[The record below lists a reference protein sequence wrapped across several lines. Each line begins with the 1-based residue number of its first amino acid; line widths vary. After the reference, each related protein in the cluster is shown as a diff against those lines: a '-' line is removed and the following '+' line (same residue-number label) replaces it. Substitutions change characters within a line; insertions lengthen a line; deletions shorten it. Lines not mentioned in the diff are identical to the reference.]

1 MPWELGYN
9 VPIAWGQAG
18 KDILGRAASLLF
30 RWERKGKAMNK
41 YKKLIGNTVIFAIG
55 SFSSKLLVFLLMP
68 LYTRVLTTSDYGV
81 MDIIVN
87 TSNLLI
93 PIVMVSINEG
103 IIRFGLDRSVRKS
116 DVLSTG
122 LGVCLAGFL
131 VFGLFIPLMKWVEF
145 ISSYTMLIYA
155 YVLAGCLKS
164 VVSQFVRA
172 IGYVKLYAFD
182 GILSTFTTV
191 VFNILLLVVFKWGIN
206 GYVLST
212 VLSNVLSVLFL
223 FWIANLKKFVKP
235 RQVSPA
241 IAKAM
246 LVYSLPLI
254 PTTIFWWITNVSGRY
269 MVTYFLG
276 ESANGLFSVAYKIP
290 TVITMI
296 SGIFSQ
302 AWQISAVTEA
312 DDPGQSRFYS
322 DIFSSYQTVVFM
334 CASGVLLLIKP
345 ITAILVSEAFYPSWK
360 YVPFLVLSVIFSCF
374 VTFLGTFYMVA
385 KKNAMAL
392 VTTCVGA
399 GLNLVLNYFLIPKYG
414 VNGAAFATFACYF
427 TVFVLRAV
435 DTRRIVRLD
444 LGLGRMALNTLGVAA
459 QALCLLYE
467 VKFLY
472 PIQIGIVLLLCLVNL
487 KSIGR
492 LLFQALRMVGIR
504 L

>member
-1 MPWELGYN
+1 
-9 VPIAWGQAG
+9 
-18 KDILGRAASLLF
+18 
-30 RWERKGKAMNK
+30 MNK

-131 VFGLFIPLMKWVEF
+131 VFGLFIPLMKRVEF

>member
-1 MPWELGYN
+1 
-9 VPIAWGQAG
+9 
-18 KDILGRAASLLF
+18 
-30 RWERKGKAMNK
+30 MNK
-41 YKKLIGNTVIFAIG
+41 YKKLVGNTVIFAIG

-131 VFGLFIPLMKWVEF
+131 VFGLFIPLMKRVEF

>member
-1 MPWELGYN
+1 
-9 VPIAWGQAG
+9 
-18 KDILGRAASLLF
+18 
-30 RWERKGKAMNK
+30 MNK

-122 LGVCLAGFL
+122 LRVCLAGFL
-131 VFGLFIPLMKWVEF
+131 VFGLFIPLMKRVEF

>member
-1 MPWELGYN
+1 M
-9 VPIAWGQAG
+9 
-18 KDILGRAASLLF
+18 
-30 RWERKGKAMNK
+30 
-41 YKKLIGNTVIFAIG
+41 
-55 SFSSKLLVFLLMP
+55 
-68 LYTRVLTTSDYGV
+68 
-81 MDIIVN
+81 
-87 TSNLLI
+87 
-93 PIVMVSINEG
+93 
-103 IIRFGLDRSVRKS
+103 DRSVRKS

-131 VFGLFIPLMKWVEF
+131 VFGLFIPLMKRVEF

-374 VTFLGTFYMVA
+374 VTFWALFTWSPKRTPWPWSPPAWALGSTWCSTTF
-385 KKNAMAL
+385 
-392 VTTCVGA
+392 
-399 GLNLVLNYFLIPKYG
+399 
-414 VNGAAFATFACYF
+414 
-427 TVFVLRAV
+427 
-435 DTRRIVRLD
+435 
-444 LGLGRMALNTLGVAA
+444 
-459 QALCLLYE
+459 
-467 VKFLY
+467 
-472 PIQIGIVLLLCLVNL
+472 
-487 KSIGR
+487 
-492 LLFQALRMVGIR
+492 
-504 L
+504 

>member
-1 MPWELGYN
+1 
-9 VPIAWGQAG
+9 
-18 KDILGRAASLLF
+18 
-30 RWERKGKAMNK
+30 MNK

-131 VFGLFIPLMKWVEF
+131 VFGLFIPLMKRVEF

-206 GYVLST
+206 GYALST

>member
-1 MPWELGYN
+1 
-9 VPIAWGQAG
+9 
-18 KDILGRAASLLF
+18 
-30 RWERKGKAMNK
+30 MNK

-392 VTTCVGA
+392 VTTYVGA

>member
-1 MPWELGYN
+1 
-9 VPIAWGQAG
+9 
-18 KDILGRAASLLF
+18 
-30 RWERKGKAMNK
+30 MNK

-131 VFGLFIPLMKWVEF
+131 VFGLFIPLMKRVEF

-414 VNGAAFATFACYF
+414 VNGAAFAPFACYF

>member
-1 MPWELGYN
+1 
-9 VPIAWGQAG
+9 
-18 KDILGRAASLLF
+18 
-30 RWERKGKAMNK
+30 MNK

-131 VFGLFIPLMKWVEF
+131 VFGLFIPLMKRVEF

-290 TVITMI
+290 TVINMI

>member
-1 MPWELGYN
+1 
-9 VPIAWGQAG
+9 
-18 KDILGRAASLLF
+18 
-30 RWERKGKAMNK
+30 MNK

-399 GLNLVLNYFLIPKYG
+399 GLNLVLIYFLIPNYG

>member
-1 MPWELGYN
+1 M
-9 VPIAWGQAG
+9 
-18 KDILGRAASLLF
+18 
-30 RWERKGKAMNK
+30 
-41 YKKLIGNTVIFAIG
+41 
-55 SFSSKLLVFLLMP
+55 
-68 LYTRVLTTSDYGV
+68 
-81 MDIIVN
+81 
-87 TSNLLI
+87 
-93 PIVMVSINEG
+93 
-103 IIRFGLDRSVRKS
+103 
-116 DVLSTG
+116 
-122 LGVCLAGFL
+122 
-131 VFGLFIPLMKWVEF
+131 
-145 ISSYTMLIYA
+145 
-155 YVLAGCLKS
+155 
-164 VVSQFVRA
+164 
-172 IGYVKLYAFD
+172 
-182 GILSTFTTV
+182 
-191 VFNILLLVVFKWGIN
+191 FNILLLVVFKWGIN

>member
-1 MPWELGYN
+1 
-9 VPIAWGQAG
+9 
-18 KDILGRAASLLF
+18 
-30 RWERKGKAMNK
+30 MNK

-81 MDIIVN
+81 MEIIVN

-131 VFGLFIPLMKWVEF
+131 VFGLFIPLMKRVEF

>member
-1 MPWELGYN
+1 
-9 VPIAWGQAG
+9 
-18 KDILGRAASLLF
+18 
-30 RWERKGKAMNK
+30 MNK

-103 IIRFGLDRSVRKS
+103 IIRFGLERRLLERRPLHRAGGVPGGVSCLWPVYPFDEVGGVHLQLYHA
-116 DVLSTG
+116 DLCLCAGG
-122 LGVCLAGFL
+122 LPQIGGVPVCAGHRL
-131 VFGLFIPLMKWVEF
+131 CE
-145 ISSYTMLIYA
+145 
-155 YVLAGCLKS
+155 
-164 VVSQFVRA
+164 
-172 IGYVKLYAFD
+172 LYAFD

-191 VFNILLLVVFKWGIN
+191 VFNIPLLVVFKWGIN

-254 PTTIFWWITNVSGRY
+254 PTTIFWWITNVCLY

-399 GLNLVLNYFLIPKYG
+399 GLNLVLNYFLIPEILG
-414 VNGAAFATFACYF
+414 SMGRPSPPLPATS
-427 TVFVLRAV
+427 
-435 DTRRIVRLD
+435 
-444 LGLGRMALNTLGVAA
+444 
-459 QALCLLYE
+459 LCLCC
-467 VKFLY
+467 VRWT
-472 PIQIGIVLLLCLVNL
+472 PGG
-487 KSIGR
+487 SSG
-492 LLFQALRMVGIR
+492 
-504 L
+504 

>member
-1 MPWELGYN
+1 
-9 VPIAWGQAG
+9 
-18 KDILGRAASLLF
+18 
-30 RWERKGKAMNK
+30 MNK

-55 SFSSKLLVFLLMP
+55 SFSSTLLVFLLMP

-131 VFGLFIPLMKWVEF
+131 VFGLFIPLMKRVEF

>member
-1 MPWELGYN
+1 
-9 VPIAWGQAG
+9 
-18 KDILGRAASLLF
+18 
-30 RWERKGKAMNK
+30 MNK

-131 VFGLFIPLMKWVEF
+131 VFGLFIPLMKRVEF

-172 IGYVKLYAFD
+172 IGYVKLYALD

>member
-1 MPWELGYN
+1 
-9 VPIAWGQAG
+9 
-18 KDILGRAASLLF
+18 
-30 RWERKGKAMNK
+30 MNK

-122 LGVCLAGFL
+122 LGVCMAGFL
-131 VFGLFIPLMKWVEF
+131 VFGLFIPLMKRVEF

-360 YVPFLVLSVIFSCF
+360 YAPFLVLSVIFSCF

-444 LGLGRMALNTLGVAA
+444 LELGRMTLNTLGVAA

>member
-1 MPWELGYN
+1 
-9 VPIAWGQAG
+9 
-18 KDILGRAASLLF
+18 
-30 RWERKGKAMNK
+30 MNK

-68 LYTRVLTTSDYGV
+68 LYPRVLTTSDYGV

-131 VFGLFIPLMKWVEF
+131 VFGLFIPLMKRVEF

>member
-1 MPWELGYN
+1 
-9 VPIAWGQAG
+9 
-18 KDILGRAASLLF
+18 
-30 RWERKGKAMNK
+30 MNK

>member
-1 MPWELGYN
+1 
-9 VPIAWGQAG
+9 
-18 KDILGRAASLLF
+18 
-30 RWERKGKAMNK
+30 MNK

-131 VFGLFIPLMKWVEF
+131 VFGLFIPLMKRVEF
-145 ISSYTMLIYA
+145 ISSYAMLIYA

-164 VVSQFVRA
+164 VVAQFVRS

-191 VFNILLLVVFKWGIN
+191 MFNILLLVVFKWGIN

-223 FWIANLKKFVKP
+223 FWIADLKKFVKP

-312 DDPGQSRFYS
+312 DDPEQTRFYS
-322 DIFSSYQTVVFM
+322 DIFSSYQTVVFL
-334 CASGVLLLIKP
+334 CASGVLLLIRP

-399 GLNLVLNYFLIPKYG
+399 GLNLVLNWFLIPKYG

-444 LGLGRMALNTLGVAA
+444 LELGRMALNTIGVAA

-472 PIQIGIVLLLCLVNL
+472 PVQIGIVLLLCLVNL

>member
-1 MPWELGYN
+1 
-9 VPIAWGQAG
+9 
-18 KDILGRAASLLF
+18 
-30 RWERKGKAMNK
+30 MNK

-131 VFGLFIPLMKWVEF
+131 VFGLFIPLMKRVEF
-145 ISSYTMLIYA
+145 ISSYAMLIYA

-164 VVSQFVRA
+164 VVAQFVRS

-191 VFNILLLVVFKWGIN
+191 MFNILLLVVFKWGIN

-212 VLSNVLSVLFL
+212 VFSNVLSVLFL
-223 FWIANLKKFVKP
+223 FWIADLKKFVKP

-312 DDPGQSRFYS
+312 DDPEQTRFYS
-322 DIFSSYQTVVFM
+322 DIFSSYQTVVFL
-334 CASGVLLLIKP
+334 CASGVLLLIRP

-392 VTTCVGA
+392 VTTCMGA
-399 GLNLVLNYFLIPKYG
+399 GLNLVLNWFLIPKYG

-444 LGLGRMALNTLGVAA
+444 LELGRMALNTIGVAA

-472 PIQIGIVLLLCLVNL
+472 PVQIGIVLLLCLVNL

>member
-1 MPWELGYN
+1 
-9 VPIAWGQAG
+9 
-18 KDILGRAASLLF
+18 
-30 RWERKGKAMNK
+30 MNK

-131 VFGLFIPLMKWVEF
+131 VFGLFIPLMKRVEF
-145 ISSYTMLIYA
+145 ISSYAMLIYA

-164 VVSQFVRA
+164 VVAQFVRS

-191 VFNILLLVVFKWGIN
+191 MFNILLLVVFKWGIN

-223 FWIANLKKFVKP
+223 FWIADLKKFVKP

-312 DDPGQSRFYS
+312 DDPEQTRFYS
-322 DIFSSYQTVVFM
+322 DIFSSYQTVVFL
-334 CASGVLLLIKP
+334 CASGVLLLIRP

-392 VTTCVGA
+392 VTTCMGA
-399 GLNLVLNYFLIPKYG
+399 GLNLVLNWFLIPKYG

-444 LGLGRMALNTLGVAA
+444 LELGRMALNTIGVAA

-472 PIQIGIVLLLCLVNL
+472 PVQIGIVLLLCLVNL

>member
-1 MPWELGYN
+1 
-9 VPIAWGQAG
+9 
-18 KDILGRAASLLF
+18 
-30 RWERKGKAMNK
+30 MNK

-55 SFSSKLLVFLLMP
+55 SFSSKLLVFLLIP

-131 VFGLFIPLMKWVEF
+131 VFGLFIPLMKRVEF

-345 ITAILVSEAFYPSWK
+345 ITAILVSEALYPSWK